1 MVNEDWERKLK
12 AIQESFEDQEKL
24 RAETQAN
31 ADKVMAQMGAKLNVF
46 RDPFLDRASETEDLM
61 SKIRGLNSGADTDD
75 NPSTSD
81 GAGLSPSSKNRVSGA
96 GRPSGSGVSGS
107 GYSPDPFGSDGASRR
122 RDGQDASIGLSLG
135 GRKDHLDD
143 LKRIN
148 DDIKAKAD
156 KFNDLQKRKDDLEAR
171 RLKRQGM
178 DELSSGLK
186 KACGEYDRMADDLEQ
201 QVADMDDITQRVNQ
215 AIEDRAEALD
225 AQIGVDGELSN
236 LKMKKRDQDRELIN
250 LDKEID

>member
-1 MVNEDWERKLK
+1 M
-12 AIQESFEDQEKL
+12 
-24 RAETQAN
+24 RAETQAYS
-31 ADKVMAQMGAKLNVF
+31 DKVMAQMGAKLNVF

-61 SKIRGLNSGADTDD
+61 AKIRGLNSDANNDD

-96 GRPSGSGVSGS
+96 GRPSGSGISGG

-122 RDGQDASIGLSLG
+122 RTGQDAGIGRGLD

-156 KFNDLQKRKDDLEAR
+156 KVNDL
-171 RLKRQGM
+171 
-178 DELSSGLK
+178 
-186 KACGEYDRMADDLEQ
+186 
-201 QVADMDDITQRVNQ
+201 
-215 AIEDRAEALD
+215 
-225 AQIGVDGELSN
+225 
-236 LKMKKRDQDRELIN
+236 
-250 LDKEID
+250 